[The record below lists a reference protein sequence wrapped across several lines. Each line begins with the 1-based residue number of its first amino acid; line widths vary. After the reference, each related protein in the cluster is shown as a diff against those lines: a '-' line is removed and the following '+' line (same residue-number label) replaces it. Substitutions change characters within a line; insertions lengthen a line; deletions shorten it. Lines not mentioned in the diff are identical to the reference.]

1 MNKTPSA
8 RDAVEGGLALV
19 SLGVLLLLTSPFLG
33 GRRWASELTAA
44 VIKGLAESMKAIST
58 R

>member
-33 GRRWASELTAA
+33 CRRWASELTAA